1 VTAGGGDAGDRR
13 RLVAWLFLIL
23 ASAGLHL
30 WDVGS
35 RSFHHDESLHA
46 RMSWNLA
53 ERGTYRYDPTYHG
66 PVLYMVTAAVFV
78 VLPDTDATARLPVV
92 AAGIG
97 LLWVCWGLRRHMGER
112 AAWWTGLVITISPTL
127 LYFGR
132 FLRMDV
138 PELLF
143 ASAALLAFLDALTG
157 RSRAWVFLGVWAG
170 LALATKENAYVT
182 MALLGAT
189 AAFVA
194 VDRGLGSATR
204 QALPWVMTQR
214 WNILTCA
221 VIAGAVSTTLYTVG
235 WTRPE
240 DAFFPIRAVG
250 YWWNQHQVQRV
261 AGPWWFHLPR
271 LVQYEFLVLGA
282 ALAWCTVRLRQL
294 RGLEF
299 FLMIFGASSVVMY
312 AYLGEKVPWL
322 IVHQTWAFYPLAGI
336 ALAHVFGPEGRLRE
350 RLTVSL
356 GLAAT
361 VVCSL
366 SVNFWLEEITPRSPR
381 VESVHFVQTTPEFA
395 ELARTLTRVDPAD
408 GTVHVH
414 GNALWPL
421 NWYLRNHP
429 TEWRLPTREDRPAA
443 VVCDPE
449 DALDVRAVLGPGFRQ
464 EVVPIRSWWL
474 MEAGRPSWQ
483 DWVRY
488 FLTRRAWGNVGST
501 SCTVFVREVA
511 AVP

>member
-1 VTAGGGDAGDRR
+1 
-13 RLVAWLFLIL
+13 
-23 ASAGLHL
+23 
-30 WDVGS
+30 
-35 RSFHHDESLHA
+35 
-46 RMSWNLA
+46 
-53 ERGTYRYDPTYHG
+53 
-66 PVLYMVTAAVFV
+66 
-78 VLPDTDATARLPVV
+78 
-92 AAGIG
+92 
-97 LLWVCWGLRRHMGER
+97 
-112 AAWWTGLVITISPTL
+112 
-127 LYFGR
+127 
-132 FLRMDV
+132 
-138 PELLF
+138 
-143 ASAALLAFLDALTG
+143 
-157 RSRAWVFLGVWAG
+157 
-170 LALATKENAYVT
+170 
-182 MALLGAT
+182 
-189 AAFVA
+189 
-194 VDRGLGSATR
+194 
-204 QALPWVMTQR
+204 
-214 WNILTCA
+214 
-221 VIAGAVSTTLYTVG
+221 
-235 WTRPE
+235 
-240 DAFFPIRAVG
+240 
-250 YWWNQHQVQRV
+250 
-261 AGPWWFHLPR
+261 
-271 LVQYEFLVLGA
+271 
-282 ALAWCTVRLRQL
+282 
-294 RGLEF
+294 
-299 FLMIFGASSVVMY
+299 MIFGASSVVMY